1 MPHAASKMKKQT
13 RARTPLLVT
22 SAGSDRQSA
31 DTCSEHRAPQC
42 PCARACCPRPV
53 LPALP
58 QAVCAALRRAWPA
71 PPWRMPAS
79 YWPTRAYVWLVHAPQ
94 PTDKCNRRTSAIDG
108 QVQSTE
114 GTPGTGRAGANDKGK
129 GEAGPSPT
137 LSPTDPVPRGL
148 LTLCPGAY

>member
-71 PPWRMPAS
+71 PPCRMPAS
-79 YWPTRAYVWLVHAPQ
+79 YWPTRAYVWLVSGWCMPR
-94 PTDKCNRRTSAIDG
+94 NRRTRAIDG
-108 QVQSTE
+108 GNARD
-114 GTPGTGRAGANDKGK
+114 GTSRSKRQ
-129 GEAGPSPT
+129 GER
-137 LSPTDPVPRGL
+137 RGWAL
-148 LTLCPGAY
+148 AYTIAY